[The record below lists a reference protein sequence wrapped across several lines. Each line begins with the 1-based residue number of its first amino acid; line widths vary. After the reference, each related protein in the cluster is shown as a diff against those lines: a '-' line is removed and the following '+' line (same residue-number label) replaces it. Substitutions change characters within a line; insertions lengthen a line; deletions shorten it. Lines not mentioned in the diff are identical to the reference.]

1 MSQIQFQSVA
11 RGYFDRL
18 RQALDHIPLE
28 PVEALADALT
38 IAWQRN
44 KQVFIFGNGGSAG
57 NAIHLANDF
66 LYGIS
71 KQFGHALRV
80 TALPANSAVITCL
93 ANDRLRWDF
102 CHQLSVLAEPGD
114 IAIAFS
120 GSGNSPNICERL
132 NIARKTT
139 LIRLPFLVIQVV
151 KQKNWPNTLSMFQW
165 TICRLVRI
173 FN

>member
-1 MSQIQFQSVA
+1 MSQIQFQSFA

-80 TALPANSAVITCL
+80 TALPANSAVI
-93 ANDRLRWDF
+93 
-102 CHQLSVLAEPGD
+102 
-114 IAIAFS
+114 
-120 GSGNSPNICERL
+120 
-132 NIARKTT
+132 
-139 LIRLPFLVIQVV
+139 
-151 KQKNWPNTLSMFQW
+151 
-165 TICRLVRI
+165 
-173 FN
+173 